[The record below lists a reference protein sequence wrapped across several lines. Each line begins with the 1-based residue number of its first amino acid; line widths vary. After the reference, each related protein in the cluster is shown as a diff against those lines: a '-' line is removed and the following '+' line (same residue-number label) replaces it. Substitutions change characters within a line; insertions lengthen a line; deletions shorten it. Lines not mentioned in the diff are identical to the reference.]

1 MKTWQCHSVCYDGNT
16 PCGPIAFSEDGSL
29 LAVAYDQVSVI
40 RTTWGLCL
48 SKNTEISLE
57 KFIETYTR
65 TLKRLSSKLRW

>member
-1 MKTWQCHSVCYDGNT
+1 MKTWQCHSVCYYGNT

-40 RTTWGLCL
+40 RTTWGFCL

-57 KFIETYTR
+57 KFIER
-65 TLKRLSSKLRW
+65 IQGHLKG